1 MIKTCKNCGQKF
13 DGRANK
19 EFCSK
24 KCNNEY
30 AYRLTK
36 NATAENSADDYNI
49 TAEKSADD
57 YNITAEKSAYNRL
70 NSAEYSDNQT
80 IRQFTNTQ
88 NNINTMN
95 DNTVSIKEY
104 DRVCNDLDD
113 ANDTITD
120 LRKEVEQLKDG
131 IREAKTQNALSKR
144 SQDDFQ
150 KLSNENADFADRLS
164 DVSVINSW
172 YKDNVIGDSL
182 YSAIISK
189 VYGLTEDQRVKMHE
203 VIKHFNVNIR
213 KVATM
218 VDKLTN
224 TNIDAPLINDIPD
237 IDYSGIQQMM
247 PSRIEPHKTEP
258 RRGGFSVGFN
268 E

>member
-36 NATAENSADDYNI
+36 NTTAENSADDYNI

-70 NSAEYSDNQT
+70 NSAEYSDNQP
-80 IRQFTNTQ
+80 IRHFTNTQ

-150 KLSNENADFADRLS
+150 KLSNENAEFADRLS
-164 DVSVINSW
+164 DVSVIKS
-172 YKDNVIGDSL
+172 KDARSNQ
-182 YSAIISK
+182 A
-189 VYGLTEDQRVKMHE
+189 
-203 VIKHFNVNIR
+203 F
-213 KVATM
+213 
-218 VDKLTN
+218 
-224 TNIDAPLINDIPD
+224 
-237 IDYSGIQQMM
+237 
-247 PSRIEPHKTEP
+247 
-258 RRGGFSVGFN
+258 
-268 E
+268 